1 MESDT
6 KRIKQIS
13 DKPIKGDPAP
23 VITPQLNNQEKM
35 VPINMQQSNLQPNQV
50 NAPQLQNSITQPII
64 YQQLYNQPV
73 IIQPGHQN
81 IIVSNQGVPV
91 SNETIKF
98 TKRRENMVCPYCG
111 NLIKTNVELN
121 FNCFK
126 CCIFFL
132 CIILIIFAG
141 CNGSCD
147 CNCKDCCCCCCCCC
161 CYQKKEEPEPEP
173 EPADECCTC
182 FDDATH
188 SCPVCKQI
196 LGESGT
202 C

>member
-6 KRIKQIS
+6 KRINKYS
-13 DKPIKGDPAP
+13 DKPQKDIP
-23 VITPQLNNQEKM
+23 TPIINPQQSNQTQV
-35 VPINMQQSNLQPNQV
+35 VPINMQQQILQPNQV
-50 NAPQLQNSITQPII
+50 IASQLQNSVTQPII
-64 YQQLYNQPV
+64 YQPIYNQPV
-73 IIQPGHQN
+73 IIKPGEQN
-81 IIVSNQGVPV
+81 AIVNNQGVPV
-91 SNETIKF
+91 VNETIKF
-98 TKRRENMVCPYCG
+98 TKRRENMVCPYCH
-111 NLIKTNVELN
+111 NFIKTNVELN

-126 CCIFFL
+126 CCIFFI
-132 CIILIIFAG
+132 CIIFVLYAG

-147 CNCKDCCCCCCCCC
+147 CSCRDCCCCCCCCC
-161 CYQKKEEPEPEP
+161 YTKKENEEP

-196 LGESGT
+196 VGETGT